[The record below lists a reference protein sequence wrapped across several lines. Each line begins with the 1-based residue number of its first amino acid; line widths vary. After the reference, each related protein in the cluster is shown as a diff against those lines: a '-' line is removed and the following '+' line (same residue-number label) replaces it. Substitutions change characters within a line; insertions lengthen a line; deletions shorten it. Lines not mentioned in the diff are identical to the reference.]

1 MRKLYLSA
9 PLPFVGQKR
18 MFAKEFIN
26 VLEKYSDDT
35 VFIDLFGG
43 SGLLSHIAKVKKP
56 DAKVIYN
63 DFDNYRKRLDNI
75 SATNALLRDLRKL
88 TTNARRHARL
98 DKDTRDRII
107 ARLEREEKKN
117 GYVDYITISSSI
129 LFSMKYKT
137 DLKGIKTQTLYNNV
151 RLTDYDNAS
160 DYLDGLTIEN
170 CDYKRLFNKYKDIP
184 NAVFLVDPPY
194 LNTEVGTYT
203 MSWSL
208 ADYLDV
214 LSVLKGHTYVY
225 FTSNKSNIIELCK
238 WISANKDVGN
248 PFQNCTKV
256 EFNARMNY
264 NSTYTDV
271 MLYNN
276 VDRTDS
282 TLIANKH

>member
-26 VLEKYSDDT
+26 VLEKYPDDT

-88 TTNARRHARL
+88 TTNARRHTRL

-170 CDYKRLFNKYKDIP
+170 CDYKRLFNKYKDIQ

-203 MSWSL
+203 MSWNL

-214 LSVLKGHTYVY
+214 LSVLKGHSYVY

-238 WISANKDVGN
+238 WISDNKDVGN
-248 PFQNCTKV
+248 PFKDCTKV

-276 VDRTDS
+276 VDRTDG